1 MYELTIRPALN
12 GWIVRAGCQELI
24 FSDRE
29 FMLNQVNE
37 YLQQPDVVEKRYREG
52 ATNAKI
58 LLKTIEEVPLPQAEV
73 PPPTTA
79 PNMRS
84 SC

>member
-37 YLQQPDVVEKRYREG
+37 YLQQPDVVEKRFRE
-52 ATNAKI
+52 TSVNAKI
-58 LLKTIEEVPLPQAEV
+58 LLKTAEV
-73 PPPTTA
+73 GISDCVEVA
-79 PNMRS
+79 PSTIPLDMRS